1 MPRPKIML
9 RELVKLITN
18 FKVSYLGQFSL
29 YRPLVFW
36 KHPFFQRPNDINKK
50 ILKKIFF
57 YFFKFFF

>member
-50 ILKKIFF
+50 IFFLNIFF
-57 YFFKFFF
+57 SRQT